1 MAMTVLLSKV
11 RAVRVGISSTAL
23 LVATTIATQS
33 VAAQS
38 SGAQPSGVQSSDT
51 QAATLY
57 ERYVTPGWC
66 EAALTRLNTIYWR
79 DKRSDTVTYAPLTDS
94 IPTPVKQTL
103 ASCASRF
110 TVQNTPEHELVALV
124 QLDLTLGRDDQAR
137 AAADR
142 LIAMHASDAA
152 DKRGWVILLVAQS
165 FLDAKPARLDDG
177 RRYLA
182 RLDSLSGLAGEVRML
197 GHVHYGEFAVR
208 TGALA
213 NAYSEY
219 QTAIAASKAMS
230 RDERT
235 NRIDAV
241 YMMYDSASEV
251 TALYRGAPEALRM
264 IESANSELV
273 PLRPEGTP
281 GSVGA
286 PLQALT
292 RLYGLYGK
300 KAEPLRPSHWYAIN
314 GDTIRPKFG
323 VASLVVFGNPN
334 CGGLCYSEY
343 AAIRR
348 LHAKYGTALNTTI
361 VTGTEGYYLNNLV
374 SPPSAESDSAGK
386 YFLDFL
392 KLPVAIAASEIT
404 FTRKIDGR
412 RNPRPSIDQQNYE
425 KGRNAVLVGSDGS
438 IKAIVNF
445 GLTRERLISDLIAE
459 DQKSAGGKSPG
470 R

>member
-1 MAMTVLLSKV
+1 MAMTMVFSKAGV
-11 RAVRVGISSTAL
+11 VRVARVGASFMAFVVAMGIA
-23 LVATTIATQS
+23 VQS
-33 VAAQS
+33 VGAQS
-38 SGAQPSGVQSSDT
+38 SGVHSGKTPSSSAQASE
-51 QAATLY
+51 LY
-57 ERYVTPGWC
+57 GRYVTPGWC
-66 EAALTRLNTIYWR
+66 QAALTRLTTIYWR
-79 DKRSDTVTYAPLTDS
+79 DKRPDTVTYAPLTDS
-94 IPTPVKQTL
+94 IPTSVKQTL

-110 TVQNTPEHELVALV
+110 TVENTPDHELVALV

-142 LIAMHASDAA
+142 LIAMHAGDAA
-152 DKRGWVILLVAQS
+152 DKRGWVILLVARS
-165 FLDAKPARLDDG
+165 FLDAKPARLADG
-177 RRYLA
+177 RRYVA

-197 GHVHYGEFAVR
+197 AHVHSGEFAVR

-213 NAYSEY
+213 DAYRDY
-219 QTAIAASKAMS
+219 QAAIVASKAMS

-235 NRIDAV
+235 NRIGAV

-264 IESANSELV
+264 IDSAKRELV

-286 PLQALT
+286 PLQALAQ
-292 RLYGLYGK
+292 LYGAYGK
-300 KAEPLRPSHWYAIN
+300 KAEPLRPSHWYATN
-314 GDTIRPKFG
+314 GDTIRPRVG

-348 LHAKYGTALNTTI
+348 LQAKYGAALNTTI

-392 KLPVAIAASEIT
+392 KLPVAVAASEIT

-425 KGRNAVLVGSDGS
+425 RGRNAVLVGRDGL
-438 IKAIVNF
+438 IKAIVNL
-445 GLTRERLISDLIAE
+445 GLMRERLISDLIAE
-459 DQKSAGGKSPG
+459 DQRQSKGAP
-470 R
+470 